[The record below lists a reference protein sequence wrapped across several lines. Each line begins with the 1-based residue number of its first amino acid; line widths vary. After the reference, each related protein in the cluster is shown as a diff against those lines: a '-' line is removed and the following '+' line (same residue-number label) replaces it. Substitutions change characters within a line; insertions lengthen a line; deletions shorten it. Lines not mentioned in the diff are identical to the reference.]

1 MLELL
6 KVGELDLAL
15 GELAELGV
23 ACAETA
29 SDIAWGIAYV
39 YGRAGFTQLSA
50 EFAKRRLVDI
60 ARRWPAA
67 GWESAWQVAF
77 PRPYAAIVE
86 AQAKKTGLE
95 APLVY
100 AIMREESAFDPNAV
114 SVANAYGLMQ
124 LILPTARAVARSDNI
139 LVNPTTLRRPSVN
152 VTLGCRAL
160 AELWNRFD
168 ENRLLAIPAYNAGPA
183 RPARWLKERPSAEF
197 DLWVELVPFSETR
210 RYTKRVLSSRAV
222 YAYLYAPSDSA
233 PESKLLL
240 PLKVAG
246 SAPLAKP

>member
-1 MLELL
+1 
-6 KVGELDLAL
+6 V
-15 GELAELGV
+15 
-23 ACAETA
+23 
-29 SDIAWGIAYV
+29 AYV

-50 EFAKRRLVDI
+50 EFAKRRLGDI

-86 AQAKKTGLE
+86 AEAKKNGLE
-95 APLVY
+95 VPLVY

-114 SVANAYGLMQ
+114 SIANAYGLMQ
-124 LILPTARAVARSDNI
+124 LILPTAKAVARADGI
-139 LVNPTTLRRPSVN
+139 LVTPATLRRPSVN
-152 VTLGCRAL
+152 VTLGCRTL

-168 ENRLLAIPAYNAGPA
+168 ENPLLAIPAYNAGPG
-183 RPARWLKERPSAEF
+183 RPARWLKERPSADF
-197 DLWVELVPFSETR
+197 DLWVELVPFQETR

-222 YAYLYAPSDSA
+222 YAYLYAAGEA
-233 PESKLLL
+233 PEASLTL

-246 SAPLAKP
+246 NPVALKP